1 MSLSSTD
8 GHTWVDVSVAMA
20 TTTQATS
27 DYGNKSDELCL
38 SYPLVIVQVGFISD
52 FGDIHVVMNSHNQ
65 EFPRFLN
72 NWEILKRGLLSQ
84 LKAHASIVINNSC
97 NLQITVMKEIEEL

>member
-38 SYPLVIVQVGFISD
+38 SYPLVVVQVGFISD
-52 FGDIHVVMNSHNQ
+52 FGDIVMNSHNQ

>member
-1 MSLSSTD
+1 
-8 GHTWVDVSVAMA
+8 
-20 TTTQATS
+20 
-27 DYGNKSDELCL
+27 
-38 SYPLVIVQVGFISD
+38 LVVVQVGFISD
-52 FGDIHVVMNSHNQ
+52 FRDIVMNSHNQ

-97 NLQITVMKEIEEL
+97 KYITAGAHNPRTVMKEIEEQ